1 VSLKIKNLII
11 LATTGLWI
19 VIILIPIL
27 LPAERGGKI
36 SPTMVI
42 PPLPPKESSAGE
54 GVVSPSP
61 AVPPESMEEAWSR
74 DPFSLPAGIRAI
86 SGEGTEGQTAS
97 ADVVQESKLTAIIRR
112 GNTALATINR
122 QVVQEGDIV
131 NGEKVIKIGKSS
143 ITLLARDGSTRALNL
158 YENLPSVQVTV
169 PKRGK

>member
-1 VSLKIKNLII
+1 MSLKIKNLII

-54 GVVSPSP
+54 GVVTPSP
-61 AVPPESMEEAWSR
+61 AVPPESMKVAWSR
-74 DPFSLPAGIRAI
+74 DPFSLPAGIRAV
-86 SGEGTEGQTAS
+86 SGEG
-97 ADVVQESKLTAIIRR
+97 VQGESLSESGAPGLKLTAIIRR
-112 GNTALATINR
+112 GNTALATVNH
-122 QVVQEGDIV
+122 QVVQEGDLV
-131 NGEKVIKIGKSS
+131 NGEKVLKIGKSS